1 MNTIRIFL
9 ALLLALTILQGCSKS
24 SSSSSSS
31 GPANGAVRLVNATN
45 VNAIPAYPS
54 LDMTTSGTTLA
65 TAIPIGGASTYYGLA
80 PGAYTFALDVSGT
93 GIASAQQAL
102 LITSGVDYALVAH
115 TGGGQLQL
123 TSLTEIE
130 PAPATGDTKIRV
142 SNLAM
147 QDAGSV
153 DVYMAGPGGTLAGA
167 SALATNVSGTSPYFE
182 IPVGTGT
189 YQIWVTGAGNRTDV
203 RLTLPSVAVSNQ
215 QIQTL
220 VLTAAAPTVTAGG
233 VTGTAGGVLV
243 DGWLVT
249 QQAAV
254 VPQTNT
260 YARVR
265 VTADITGGGPI
276 TVTANGTGL
285 DAATLVSPAVDSYVS
300 VLLNP
305 AGTPLSGTAVVNGAP
320 FPLPVQPTAPGAD
333 WTLLAVGTIAAP
345 QFYWLRD
352 DNRLPLNGLAKLR
365 LVSGVN
371 GLAGNLSL
379 TADANLM
386 ASNVAFGTAS
396 APSTF
401 TTTGNISQLQ
411 VNRAGNAPLGGPY
424 PITLQSQGVY
434 SVFMLG
440 DYTALPQ
447 VLVGI
452 VRADR

>member
-1 MNTIRIFL
+1 
-9 ALLLALTILQGCSKS
+9 
-24 SSSSSSS
+24 
-31 GPANGAVRLVNATN
+31 
-45 VNAIPAYPS
+45 
-54 LDMTTSGTTLA
+54 
-65 TAIPIGGASTYYGLA
+65 
-80 PGAYTFALDVSGT
+80 
-93 GIASAQQAL
+93 
-102 LITSGVDYALVAH
+102 
-115 TGGGQLQL
+115 
-123 TSLTEIE
+123 
-130 PAPATGDTKIRV
+130 
-142 SNLAM
+142 
-147 QDAGSV
+147 
-153 DVYMAGPGGTLAGA
+153 
-167 SALATNVSGTSPYFE
+167 
-182 IPVGTGT
+182 
-189 YQIWVTGAGNRTDV
+189 
-203 RLTLPSVAVSNQ
+203 LTLPAVAVSNQ

-265 VTADITGGGPI
+265 VAADITGANGTI

-305 AGTPLSGTAVVNGAP
+305 AGTPLSGTAVVNGAT

-333 WTLLAVGTIAAP
+333 WTLLAVGPFGAP
-345 QFYWLRD
+345 QFHWLRD

-371 GLAGNLSL
+371 NLPDNLSL
-379 TADANLM
+379 TADANLI

-411 VNRAGNAPLGGPY
+411 VNKAGNVTLGGPY

-440 DYTALPQ
+440 DNTALPQ